1 MNIKQFMLKIDE
13 CISKMDT
20 EELRNSIHEIARIY
34 DEKERENFLNVINR
48 CKDKKSKISKREKED
63 DKKISGKIK
72 EIILRKRDFL
82 NELCNFP
89 VTCVAAL
96 FIESVF

>member
-1 MNIKQFMLKIDE
+1 MLKIDE

-63 DKKISGKIK
+63 DKKKS
-72 EIILRKRDFL
+72 
-82 NELCNFP
+82 
-89 VTCVAAL
+89 
-96 FIESVF
+96 